1 MEITLARLALA
12 WQTASAVTRA
22 RSASGRL
29 AAAVRGQWRSPH
41 YAGELL
47 ARGETDAAGRTL
59 AEARRLLVGSD
70 ELRPAGVDRTAALC
84 AAVGDRTARQHK
96 APGTGREYVW
106 SSSRSAG
113 IEGAALDGAA
123 GRNRLRRLG
132 AEARERGLL
141 ELAGRAE
148 RLAVAPSG
156 R

>member
-1 MEITLARLALA
+1 
-12 WQTASAVTRA
+12 VTRA

-29 AAAVRGQWRSPH
+29 ADGE
-41 YAGELL
+41 YAGDAALAAATLAETLL

-70 ELRPAGVDRTAALC
+70 ELRPRLAIDRTAALLA
-84 AAVGDRTARQHK
+84 AAVGDRDTARRRWERLG
-96 APGTGREYVW
+96 AEGREYGMVILALE
-106 SSSRSAG
+106 AG